1 MFPAVARPLLVAEAM
16 IPPKTI
22 LVPTDF
28 SEAAGVALDYAVE
41 LAAKLGA
48 AVHVVHAFELPL
60 VGFPDG
66 TMTISAEMASR
77 IIDAAQKA
85 LDELA
90 KKHASR
96 NIELH
101 TFLEQADPRDAVLSA
116 AKKVG
121 ADLIVM
127 GTHGRRGIAR
137 ALIGSV
143 AESVVRTSSIPVL
156 TLREAR
162 GA

>member
-1 MFPAVARPLLVAEAM
+1 MNL
-16 IPPKTI
+16 PKTI

-28 SEAAGVALDYAVE
+28 SERSTSALEYAIH

-48 AVHVVHAFELPL
+48 TVHVAHAFELPI

-66 TMTISAEMASR
+66 TMTITAEMASR

-85 LDELA
+85 LND
-90 KKHASR
+90 
-96 NIELH
+96 IEKNYGQRGVKL
-101 TFLEQADPRDAVLSA
+101 TTSLEQSDPRDGVIAA
-116 AKKVG
+116 AKKAG

-127 GTHGRRGIAR
+127 GTHGRRGLSR

-143 AESVVRTSSIPVL
+143 AESVVRTSPIPVL
-156 TLREAR
+156 TVH
-162 GA
+162 